1 MAVKANIG
9 TYTPPQF
16 KLEAVYSEER
26 HPAVILSMQVKA
38 GQGVLEKGT
47 IVGKDADGLIVPYD
61 PDATIVVDPT
71 TGATAPAPWATPVGV
86 LVERVDTDKETIGNV
101 LVHGVVFRERLIVAD
116 AEVTED
122 DLKKLAEIGIW
133 NIG

>member
-26 HPAVILSMQVKA
+26 HPAVILAKPVKA
-38 GQGVLEKGT
+38 DQGVLEKG
-47 IVGKDADGLIVPYD
+47 LIVALDANGKVVPYN
-61 PDATIVVDPT
+61 PSA
-71 TGATAPAPWATPVGV
+71 GGSTANPVGV
-86 LVERVDTDKETIGNV
+86 LVERVDTSKETVGNV